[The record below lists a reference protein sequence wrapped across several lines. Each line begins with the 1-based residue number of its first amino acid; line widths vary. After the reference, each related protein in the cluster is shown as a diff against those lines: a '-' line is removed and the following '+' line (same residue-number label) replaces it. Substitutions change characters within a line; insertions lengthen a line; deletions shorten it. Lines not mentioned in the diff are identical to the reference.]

1 VGGFDRERGVAAA
14 AVAAAAKLTV
24 AVRAE
29 RVDLG
34 TLAKA
39 DRSPVTIADFGSQAL
54 ICQRLRAAFPVD
66 PIVGEEDAEALR
78 TPNGAA
84 TLAAVT
90 GQVRRLLP
98 DASPD
103 DVCDWIDAGG
113 GVVGRRFWTLDPI
126 DGTKGFLRNDQYAI
140 ALALVVDGRVEVAAL
155 ACPALPLGADQP
167 GSLAGTLFVAVRGQ
181 GATMAPL
188 AGRASGGFDDCGDGV
203 PIHVARAA
211 TGAALRFA
219 ESVEP
224 AHSDQHRHAF
234 LARAIGISAP
244 PLRMDSQAKYG
255 ALARGDA
262 ALYLR
267 LPSPRTPDYREK
279 IWDHAAGSLIVEEA
293 GGRVTDAAGRPL
305 DFAGGRA
312 MTGNRGVVVS
322 NGELHE
328 RVLAALVGDG
338 PGQ

>member
-1 VGGFDRERGVAAA
+1 MGGFDRERDVAAEAVVAAA
-14 AVAAAAKLTV
+14 RLTA
-24 AVRAE
+24 AVRTE
-29 RVDLG
+29 RVDPA

-39 DRSPVTIADFGSQAL
+39 DRSPVTIADFGSQAV
-54 ICQRLRAAFPVD
+54 ICQRLRAAFPAD
-66 PIVGEEDAEALR
+66 AIVGEEDADALR
-78 TPNGAA
+78 APDGAA

-90 GQVRRLLP
+90 AQVQRLLP
-98 DASPD
+98 HASAA

-113 GVVGRRFWTLDPI
+113 GAVGRRFWTLDPI

-155 ACPALPLGADQP
+155 ACPALPLAAGRP
-167 GSLAGTLFVAVRGQ
+167 GTAPGTLFVAARGQ
-181 GATMAPL
+181 GATMAAL
-188 AGRASGGFDDCGDGV
+188 AAGGPAAAV
-203 PIHVARAA
+203 PIHVVR
-211 TGAALRFA
+211 GAAGPAWRFA
-219 ESVEP
+219 ESIES
-224 AHSDQHRHAF
+224 AHSDQDRHAV
-234 LARAIGISAP
+234 LARAIGIAAA

-293 GGRVTDAAGRPL
+293 GGRVTDAEGRPF

-312 MTGNRGVVVS
+312 MTGNLGVVAS
-322 NGELHE
+322 NGELHS
-328 RVLAALVGDG
+328 RVLAALACREQ
-338 PGQ
+338 P